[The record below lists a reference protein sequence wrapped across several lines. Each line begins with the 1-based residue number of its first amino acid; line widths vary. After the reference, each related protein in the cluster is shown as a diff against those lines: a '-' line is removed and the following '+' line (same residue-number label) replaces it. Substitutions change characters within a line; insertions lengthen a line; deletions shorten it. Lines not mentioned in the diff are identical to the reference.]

1 MQTELSPRTKA
12 IIIGSTMLGLFV
24 SAINSTVVSTAMP
37 RIVAHLGGLHLYAWV
52 FTSFMLT
59 STAVIPIVGKLSDL
73 YGRKPFFMGGI
84 ALFMI
89 GSGLGGASQTMV
101 QLIVFRGIQGAG
113 GGMIMAGAFA
123 IIGDL
128 FPPAERGKYAGLFSA
143 AFGLASVV
151 GPSVGGFITDNLS
164 WRWVFYVNIPF
175 GLLALLVLAWGMP
188 WGRPRGERLAVDYW
202 GVAALV
208 LAVVPM
214 LLAFVWAG
222 GQYAWGSPQ
231 IVGLLGFSVLMIA
244 AFAWLESRAAD
255 PILPLGLFRNRIFVV
270 SAVVVFLTGMGMF
283 GSITYLPL
291 FVQGVIGASATS
303 SGLVITPMMM
313 GIVAASTVSGQL
325 ISRLG
330 RYRLLGTLGVALM
343 ALGMFL
349 LSRMD
354 ATSTQGEAVR
364 NMVVVGVG
372 LGITFPILGIAVQNA
387 VPFRLLGVV
396 TASTQF
402 FRQMGGLVGVAIF
415 GTLMSTHVRN
425 NLVSELP
432 AEVRTGVPGPL
443 LERLEDPQVLL
454 SPQALDRLRDGF
466 AALGGE
472 GPRLFEATIGSMRSV
487 LADGLGLVFV
497 AGLFITVA
505 ALAVSLFLKDIPLRG
520 TPERALEGA
529 EEREAKGQPA
539 PASQSGS

>member
-1 MQTELSPRTKA
+1 
-12 IIIGSTMLGLFV
+12 
-24 SAINSTVVSTAMP
+24 
-37 RIVAHLGGLHLYAWV
+37 
-52 FTSFMLT
+52 
-59 STAVIPIVGKLSDL
+59 
-73 YGRKPFFMGGI
+73 
-84 ALFMI
+84 
-89 GSGLGGASQTMV
+89 
-101 QLIVFRGIQGAG
+101 
-113 GGMIMAGAFA
+113 
-123 IIGDL
+123 
-128 FPPAERGKYAGLFSA
+128 
-143 AFGLASVV
+143 
-151 GPSVGGFITDNLS
+151 
-164 WRWVFYVNIPF
+164 
-175 GLLALLVLAWGMP
+175 
-188 WGRPRGERLAVDYW
+188 VDYS

-222 GQYAWGSPQ
+222 DQYAWGSPQ
-231 IVGLLGFSVLMIA
+231 IVGLLGFSALMIA
-244 AFAWLESRAAD
+244 VFVWLESRAAD

-270 SAVVVFLTGMGMF
+270 STVVVFLTGMGMF

-313 GIVAASTVSGQL
+313 GMVAASTVSGQL

-372 LGITFPILGIAVQNA
+372 LGTTFPILGIAVQNA

-402 FRQMGGLVGVAIF
+402 FRQMGGLIGVAIF

-425 NLVSELP
+425 NLAGELP
-432 AEVRTGVPGPL
+432 AEVRAGVPASL

-454 SPQALDRLRDGF
+454 SPDALDRLRGGF
-466 AALGGE
+466 AALGSE
-472 GPRLFEATIGSMRSV
+472 GPGLFEATIGSMRSV
-487 LADGLGLVFV
+487 LADGLGLVFL
-497 AGLFITVA
+497 AGLAITVA
-505 ALAVSLFLKDIPLRG
+505 ALAVSLFLKDIPLKG
-520 TPERALEGA
+520 APERALEGV
-529 EEREAKGQPA
+529 EESEATAQPA